1 MARQRVQDPRRFGGP
16 RPGHRAAARVRG
28 SRDRRRHPDLPA
40 RRRLRRPP
48 FFPVRVRPAKPWVA
62 QRAQSVGRAIL
73 MERSSMTQPGQDQEH
88 STGELVKMMTEQVS
102 VLVRDELKLA
112 QLEMTGKGK
121 QAALGAGMFGASG
134 IVALYGVGCLVACAI
149 IAISGAV
156 AAWLAALI
164 VGAALLAAAG
174 GGALLGKQR
183 LRNATPPLP
192 EQAVAD
198 AKADVE
204 EIK

>member
-1 MARQRVQDPRRFGGP
+1 
-16 RPGHRAAARVRG
+16 
-28 SRDRRRHPDLPA
+28 
-40 RRRLRRPP
+40 
-48 FFPVRVRPAKPWVA
+48 
-62 QRAQSVGRAIL
+62 

-112 QLEMTGKGK
+112 QLEMTSKGK

-134 IVALYGVGCLVACAI
+134 VVTLYGVGCLLACAI

-164 VGAALLAAAG
+164 VGAVLLAAAG
-174 GGALLGKQR
+174 VAALLGKQR
-183 LRNATPPLP
+183 ISKATPPLP
-192 EQAVAD
+192 EQTVAD
-198 AKADVE
+198 VKADVE
-204 EIK
+204 EIKGRAHR